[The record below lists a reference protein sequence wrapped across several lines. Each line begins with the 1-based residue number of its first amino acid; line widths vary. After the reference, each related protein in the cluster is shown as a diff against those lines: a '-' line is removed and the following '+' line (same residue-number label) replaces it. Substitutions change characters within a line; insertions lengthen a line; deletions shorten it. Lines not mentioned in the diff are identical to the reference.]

1 MNNIYLLYGI
11 DKSLIDNKINE
22 IKKKI
27 NIEDYDVIKYDMNN
41 NSIDNVINEISMPSL
56 FSSKK
61 LLLVNNSTFF
71 NVGKSIDTEE
81 FEKYLTN
88 LDKSI
93 YIIFSD
99 ITEKIDS
106 RKKICK
112 LIDKI
117 GKIIELKK
125 GDRTY
130 IINYLKDY
138 IKENGYKID
147 SYVLNKFIDKVG
159 DNISILVNELNKI
172 FMYKLEDKTILESDI
187 DKLTIKNLEE
197 DIFKLTDFIIKKD
210 KFNCFKLYQDFL
222 NNNYEE
228 TYLIGMLASQ
238 FRFLLQV
245 KLLCN
250 QGKNKD
256 EITNI
261 LSVHPYRVKLAIN
274 NLYSY
279 SLNELTKNLNNLFIL
294 DKDIKTGLVN
304 KKIAMELYLAN
315 L

>member
-1 MNNIYLLYGI
+1 MNNIYLLYGM
-11 DKSLIDNKINE
+11 DKSLIDNKVNELKKKLNINE
-22 IKKKI
+22 FDI
-27 NIEDYDVIKYDMNN
+27 IKYDINIDSLD
-41 NSIDNVINEISMPSL
+41 SIINEISMPSL
-56 FSSKK
+56 FSNTK

-71 NVGKSIDTEE
+71 SSSKCIETTEL
-81 FEKYLTN
+81 EKYLEN
-88 LDKSI
+88 LSKST
-93 YIIFSD
+93 YIIFTCN
-99 ITEKIDS
+99 TEKIDS

-112 LIDKI
+112 LIDKV
-117 GKIIELKK
+117 GKVIELKK

-130 IINYLKDY
+130 IINHLKCY

-159 DNISILVNELNKI
+159 DNINILINELNKI
-172 FMYKLEDKTILESDI
+172 FMYKLEDKTILECDI
-187 DKLTIKNLEE
+187 DKLTTKNLEE

-222 NNNYEE
+222 NNSYEE
-228 TYLIGMLASQ
+228 TYLIGLLASQ

-250 QGKNKD
+250 LGKNKD
-256 EITNI
+256 EITNT

-279 SLNELTKNLNNLFIL
+279 SLNELTNNINNLFIL

-304 KKIAMELYLAN
+304 KKVAMELYLAN

>member
-1 MNNIYLLYGI
+1 MENIYLLYGI
-11 DKSLIDNKINE
+11 DKSLIDNKVDE
-22 IKKKI
+22 IKKKVNVNEFDI
-27 NIEDYDVIKYDMNN
+27 IKYDMNID
-41 NSIDNVINEISMPSL
+41 SIDSIINEISMPSL
-56 FSSKK
+56 FSNTK

-71 NVGKSIDTEE
+71 CSNKSIDTSEL
-81 FEKYLTN
+81 EKYLEN
-88 LDKSI
+88 ISKSF
-93 YIIFSD
+93 YIIFTCN
-99 ITEKIDS
+99 TEKIDS

-112 LIDKI
+112 LIEKH
-117 GKIIELKK
+117 GKVIELKK

-159 DNISILVNELNKI
+159 DNISVLINELNKI
-172 FMYKLEDKTILESDI
+172 FMYKLDDKTILESDI

-228 TYLIGMLASQ
+228 TYLIGLLASQ

-245 KLLCN
+245 KLLSN
-250 QGKNKD
+250 QGKNKE

-279 SLNELTKNLNNLFIL
+279 SLSELTKNLNNLFIL
-294 DKDIKTGLVN
+294 DKDIKTGLTN
-304 KKIAMELYLAN
+304 KRVAMELYLAN

>member
-1 MNNIYLLYGI
+1 MHLIETDLFKSILICVMLTVPMSKDTVTKNALIPFLLKRGTENFKDQYE
-11 DKSLIDNKINE
+11 IN
-22 IKKKI
+22 
-27 NIEDYDVIKYDMNN
+27 
-41 NSIDNVINEISMPSL
+41 
-56 FSSKK
+56 KK
-61 LLLVNNSTFF
+61 LEQMYGAVYDC
-71 NVGKSIDTEE
+71 G
-81 FEKYLTN
+81 
-88 LDKSI
+88 
-93 YIIFSD
+93 
-99 ITEKIDS
+99 
-106 RKKICK
+106 
-112 LIDKI
+112 
-117 GKIIELKK
+117 
-125 GDRTY
+125 
-130 IINYLKDY
+130 
-138 IKENGYKID
+138 
-147 SYVLNKFIDKVG
+147 IDKVG
-159 DNISILVNELNKI
+159 DNISILINELNKI
-172 FMYKLEDKTILESDI
+172 FMYKLDDKIILEADI

-228 TYLIGMLASQ
+228 TYLIGLLASQ

-279 SLNELTKNLNNLFIL
+279 SLEELTKNLNNLFIL
-294 DKDIKTGLVN
+294 DKDIKTGLTN
-304 KKIAMELYLAN
+304 KRVAMELYLAN

>member
-11 DKSLIDNKINE
+11 DKSLIDNKVNE

-27 NIEDYDVIKYDMNN
+27 NVNDFDIIKYDINVD
-41 NSIDNVINEISMPSL
+41 SIDSIINEISMPSL
-56 FSSKK
+56 FSNTK

-71 NVGKSIDTEE
+71 SSSKSIDTTEL
-81 FEKYLTN
+81 EKYLEN
-88 LDKSI
+88 ISKSI
-93 YIIFSD
+93 YIIF
-99 ITEKIDS
+99 ICNVEKIDS

-112 LIDKI
+112 LIEKL
-117 GKIIELKK
+117 GKVIELKK
-125 GDRTY
+125 GDRNY
-130 IINYLKDY
+130 IINYLKYY
-138 IKENGYKID
+138 INENGYKID

-159 DNISILVNELNKI
+159 DNISILINELNKI

-228 TYLIGMLASQ
+228 TYLIGLLASQ

-250 QGKNKD
+250 KGKNKD

-279 SLNELTKNLNNLFIL
+279 SLEELTKNLNNLFIL

>member
-27 NIEDYDVIKYDMNN
+27 NINEFDIIKYDMNID
-41 NSIDNVINEISMPSL
+41 SIDNIINEISMPSL
-56 FSSKK
+56 FSNTK

-71 NVGKSIDTEE
+71 SSSKSIDTTEL
-81 FEKYLTN
+81 EKYLEN
-88 LDKSI
+88 ISKSI
-93 YIIFSD
+93 YIIF
-99 ITEKIDS
+99 TCNVEKIDS

-112 LIDKI
+112 LSDKI
-117 GKIIELKK
+117 GKVIELKK

-130 IINYLKDY
+130 IINHLKDY
-138 IKENGYKID
+138 INENGYKID
-147 SYVLNKFIDKVG
+147 NYVLNKFIDKVG
-159 DNISILVNELNKI
+159 DNISILINELNKI
-172 FMYKLEDKTILESDI
+172 FMYKIEDKTILEIDI
-187 DKLTIKNLEE
+187 DKLTVKNLEE

-222 NNNYEE
+222 NNNFEE
-228 TYLIGMLASQ
+228 TYLIGLLASQ

-245 KLLCN
+245 KLLSN
-250 QGKNKD
+250 NGKNKD
-256 EITNI
+256 EITDI
-261 LSVHPYRVKLAIN
+261 LAVHPYRVKLAIG

-304 KKIAMELYLAN
+304 KKVAMELYLAN